1 MDNLGQAGEGPQ
13 PTLAVMRSVQRWL
26 IWQSVP
32 EPGKKP
38 RKVPH
43 YLSGARRHGTL
54 DTPEDWARLAT
65 YDQAKGALAGRGAD
79 WGLAFAL
86 GPDSSG
92 WCWQGV
98 DFDDVQ
104 ANQLGGLANAVPGY
118 VEFSP
123 SQKGAHAVGYGRPF
137 ATLGSNGSGIEAYAS
152 GRFFTVTEHVIRD
165 GVLVDLAEHVEQQL
179 APRHGAARAPQ
190 ANASVETEL
199 VDAKTIT
206 ELRSALAHMPSDDR
220 DLWVRMGMALRVLG
234 QLGEGL
240 WTEWSQ
246 KSEKYDA
253 KDAARVWRSL
263 KPSDTGY
270 QAVFAEAQ
278 RQGWVNP
285 SSNAAQLAAPA
296 PTKPPAELL
305 DVMDVDWT
313 DDEDAEVPNI
323 VEGLVVDEDVTLLG
337 GHGGIGKSFL
347 ALQMACAVALGQPVL
362 GQATRQMRVLYYS
375 AEDGRK
381 RLKRRLRKIVAK
393 FNYDPVDLRG
403 KLRVL
408 DASEMDPLFSEVPR
422 NIGTKEKPYVMKYLG
437 ETENFTNLQALVADF
452 DPQLVIVDGGSDTF
466 DGNEI
471 ARREVRAFV
480 KALRRVHPAR
490 PIGVLLAVHIDR
502 ASARGN
508 VSADDGYAGSAQWH
522 NSCRHRLWL
531 QAETEKDEDTRGVV
545 QTGTFKLRVMKDQD
559 GDRIDDMEVT
569 NADEGVWALGVTIG
583 GALVGEAPVDHRVV
597 IAQLI
602 QEHYDRGEWITTS
615 FSANAP
621 TGAHASLK
629 GDPRWPRKLKKAAQ
643 TNEVLR
649 DMLRDGTLGKEPFQK
664 ADRHWAERWVVMRD
678 PSQPFVPPAGSAG
691 SGGE

>member
-1 MDNLGQAGEGPQ
+1 MD
-13 PTLAVMRSVQRWL
+13 
-26 IWQSVP
+26 
-32 EPGKKP
+32 
-38 RKVPH
+38 
-43 YLSGARRHGTL
+43 
-54 DTPEDWARLAT
+54 T
-65 YDQAKGALAGRGAD
+65 Y
-79 WGLAFAL
+79 
-86 GPDSSG
+86 
-92 WCWQGV
+92 
-98 DFDDVQ
+98 
-104 ANQLGGLANAVPGY
+104 AVPMLGNMD
-118 VEFSP
+118 V
-123 SQKGAHAVGYGRPF
+123 AH
-137 ATLGSNGSGIEAYAS
+137 
-152 GRFFTVTEHVIRD
+152 
-165 GVLVDLAEHVEQQL
+165 
-179 APRHGAARAPQ
+179 
-190 ANASVETEL
+190 
-199 VDAKTIT
+199 IT
-206 ELRSALAHMPSDDR
+206 HQD
-220 DLWVRMGMALRVLG
+220 VLRVLNQAVDEG
-234 QLGEGL
+234 GGTLWETKTDTATRIRGRIESVLSWATVSGFRTGDNPARWAGNLKELLPRVLVQHGEGL

-296 PTKPPAELL
+296 PAKPPAELL
-305 DVMDVDWT
+305 DAMDVDWT

-471 ARREVRAFV
+471 ARREVRAF
-480 KALRRVHPAR
+480 
-490 PIGVLLAVHIDR
+490 
-502 ASARGN
+502 
-508 VSADDGYAGSAQWH
+508 
-522 NSCRHRLWL
+522 
-531 QAETEKDEDTRGVV
+531 T
-545 QTGTFKLRVMKDQD
+545 M
-559 GDRIDDMEVT
+559 
-569 NADEGVWALGVTIG
+569 
-583 GALVGEAPVDHRVV
+583 
-597 IAQLI
+597 
-602 QEHYDRGEWITTS
+602 
-615 FSANAP
+615 
-621 TGAHASLK
+621 
-629 GDPRWPRKLKKAAQ
+629 
-643 TNEVLR
+643 
-649 DMLRDGTLGKEPFQK
+649 
-664 ADRHWAERWVVMRD
+664 
-678 PSQPFVPPAGSAG
+678 
-691 SGGE
+691 